1 MKVIKRIEDLKRVYR
16 LRNLILEKDEKI
28 IIDYAKLL
36 SNHIGL
42 DKNLVDLAITA
53 SELPRPKERGFLTK
67 AL

>member
-36 SNHIGL
+36 SDYIGL
-42 DKNLVDLAITA
+42 DKHLVDLAITVN
-53 SELPRPKERGFLTK
+53 KK
-67 AL
+67 D